1 MGGGTITTISCFPKM
16 SLVQL
21 TTISPIQEHVKSGSL
36 TKQTLVIEEFYWYD
50 LGLFSTLIYAFP
62 LDIRT
67 NPLKA
72 LIEHFQSGALPL
84 VATQL
89 RNNHQ
94 MNTLIRNNKGGGG
107 YLLTKAAA
115 QNGNPDSAA
124 TGRYTF

>member
-1 MGGGTITTISCFPKM
+1 M

-94 MNTLIRNNKGGGG
+94 MNTLIRNNKGAGVTPPS
-107 YLLTKAAA
+107 YPHPTPSHSAFLLALP
-115 QNGNPDSAA
+115 GL
-124 TGRYTF
+124 GRVEPEQ